1 MKTPHHHI
9 DNPQSAVKPVTLVK
23 FTARLLGEP
32 CEWRRCS
39 ILRENDLIFSFK
51 PITFIIYLSPVQNLS
66 VGLTFTCLFQG
77 QPDWAKVAPLSGPK
91 LPHGGLRKI
100 SKKWLIL
107 VSIHVDFLKEGQK
120 CKKI

>member
-1 MKTPHHHI
+1 MFFVFVMYH
-9 DNPQSAVKPVTLVK
+9 V
-23 FTARLLGEP
+23 
-32 CEWRRCS
+32 
-39 ILRENDLIFSFK
+39 
-51 PITFIIYLSPVQNLS
+51 PISLSLVQNLT

-77 QPDWAKVAPLSGPK
+77 KPDWAKVAPLSGPK

-120 CKKI
+120 CKKYDGSPKSTLNS